1 MSRKRILI
9 CFIDNGDIKHTVAKN
24 IMLDKIEKE
33 LKEEG
38 RELIERYYDLK
49 SFKLAFKDSST
60 IQSVPFSH
68 LSKSI
73 LTLGE
78 KFAFTHVY
86 IDDAVKDMFEGT
98 PFMSKFVESLLVN
111 NDSRF
116 DTSGKRVNFYS
127 LKDSNLEI
135 N

>member
-9 CFIDNGDIKHTVAKN
+9 CFVDNGDIKHTVAKN

-33 LKEEG
+33 MKEEG
-38 RELIERYYDLK
+38 KELLDKYNDFK
-49 SFKLAFKDSST
+49 SFKLTFKDSST

-73 LTLGE
+73 LTMGE

-111 NDSRF
+111 NDARF
-116 DTSGKRVNFYS
+116 DTNGKRVNFYS

>member
-9 CFIDNGDIKHTVAKN
+9 CYVDNGDIKNTVAKN

-33 LKEEG
+33 MKEEG
-38 RELIERYYDLK
+38 RELLDKFNDLK
-49 SFKLAFKDSST
+49 SFKLTFKDSST
-60 IQSVPFSH
+60 VQSAPFSH

-73 LTLGE
+73 LTMGE

-86 IDDAVKDMFEGT
+86 IDDAVKDVFEGT
-98 PFMSKFVESLLVN
+98 PLMNKVIESLLSN
-111 NDSRF
+111 NDARF